1 MSTDIRPFEIAIP
14 EAELVDLRRRLAAT
28 RWPDAETPD
37 DWSQGIP
44 LSYMQEIC
52 QYWASDYDW
61 RRCETMLNG
70 WDQFQTEI
78 DDIDIHFLHVKSPH
92 PEAMPMLITHG
103 WPGSVLEFRHII
115 GPLTDPTAHGG
126 KAEDAFHV
134 IAPSLPGYGFSGKPK
149 TTGWSIQKI
158 AGAWEQL
165 MARLGYD
172 EYVAQGGDWGSAV
185 TRQLG
190 VNASNQDGASN
201 NACKA
206 IHLNMVSERPDPAT
220 RDDPTDFEKKAF
232 AAAKQY
238 VAWDSGYSKEQ
249 STRPQTVGYG
259 LVDSPSGQAAWIME
273 KFWAWTDC
281 DGHPENA
288 LSRDDMLDNV
298 MLYWLPG
305 TAASSARLYWESFG
319 KANTDEVTIPVG
331 CSLFP
336 KDIFFSSR
344 RWAEKKFHNII
355 HWNVPDSGGHFAAAE
370 KPVAFVEEL
379 RTCFRAVR

>member
-1 MSTDIRPFEIAIP
+1 MPPTYYRGCWHVVSRGFLVRYRQGTALFE
-14 EAELVDLRRRLAAT
+14 
-28 RWPDAETPD
+28 
-37 DWSQGIP
+37 
-44 LSYMQEIC
+44 
-52 QYWASDYDW
+52 
-61 RRCETMLNG
+61 
-70 WDQFQTEI
+70 
-78 DDIDIHFLHVKSPH
+78 
-92 PEAMPMLITHG
+92 
-103 WPGSVLEFRHII
+103 RHLFF
-115 GPLTDPTAHGG
+115 P
-126 KAEDAFHV
+126 
-134 IAPSLPGYGFSGKPK
+134 
-149 TTGWSIQKI
+149 
-158 AGAWEQL
+158 
-165 MARLGYD
+165 
-172 EYVAQGGDWGSAV
+172 
-185 TRQLG
+185 
-190 VNASNQDGASN
+190 N
-201 NACKA
+201 NRA
-206 IHLNMVSERPDPAT
+206 
-220 RDDPTDFEKKAF
+220 
-232 AAAKQY
+232 
-238 VAWDSGYSKEQ
+238 
-249 STRPQTVGYG
+249 VGYG